1 MIHILHVHLFS
12 GVHIFSSAFSTSDDP
27 FRVATLDKPAFETV
41 LQLAAEEM
49 PAEVGMPFIAPRP
62 GISMG
67 FFEMGIELEEMGI
80 ERWKL
85 DL

>member
-1 MIHILHVHLFS
+1 MSIFFLGFTFS
-12 GVHIFSSAFSTSDDP
+12 WGFSTFSDDP
-27 FRVATLDKPAFETV
+27 FRVATLDEPAFETV

-67 FFEMGIELEEMGI
+67 FFEMGR

-85 DL
+85 DS